1 MSRPLL
7 FGIALLSAIVALE
20 PALAADTEIP
30 TKAPARP
37 KSEAPAR
44 PAQQTASTNWSGGQ
58 IGGSNGVSSV
68 NNNFVEPGAYVC
80 PTDFPFGV
88 SCFESP
94 FSFKDH
100 PLSYTVGP
108 FLGYRWQLGMTVV
121 GVEADWS
128 WKRGESSSSLALPF
142 VCFDGPCQN
151 YRSDTIFGSVKQG
164 WDSSFRIRY
173 GVLVTPSTLVYGTAG
188 VAVGQ
193 ISGSFSYLGTVFFP
207 GLITVFGRP
216 PAEFAGSTAS
226 AAANWS
232 DDRVGGTAG
241 VGVETAVW
249 AGWKARIEYRY
260 TDFGSYTK
268 SFPLNTVCALGSG
281 CSAPSNAVTIN
292 LRESFHT
299 IRVGMG
305 YDF

>member
-1 MSRPLL
+1 
-7 FGIALLSAIVALE
+7 
-20 PALAADTEIP
+20 
-30 TKAPARP
+30 
-37 KSEAPAR
+37 
-44 PAQQTASTNWSGGQ
+44 
-58 IGGSNGVSSV
+58 
-68 NNNFVEPGAYVC
+68 
-80 PTDFPFGV
+80 
-88 SCFESP
+88 
-94 FSFKDH
+94 
-100 PLSYTVGP
+100 
-108 FLGYRWQLGMTVV
+108 MTVV

-164 WDSSFRIRY
+164 WDSSFRLRY

-268 SFPLNTVCALGSG
+268 SFPLNTVCVLGSG

>member
-1 MSRPLL
+1 MNRPLI
-7 FGIALLSAIVALE
+7 FGIAFLSAIVALE
-20 PALAADTEIP
+20 PVLAAEVEMP

-37 KSEAPAR
+37 KTEAPAR
-44 PAQQTASTNWSGGQ
+44 PSQTASTNWTGGQ

-80 PTDFPFGV
+80 PANFPFEV

-128 WKRGESSSSLALPF
+128 WKRGESSSMLAVPF
-142 VCFDGPCQN
+142 VCFDGSCQN
-151 YRSDTIFGSVKQG
+151 FRSDSMFGSVKQG
-164 WDSSFRIRY
+164 WDSSLRLRY

-188 VAVGQ
+188 LAVGQ
-193 ISGSFSYLGTVFFP
+193 ISGSFSYHGTVFFP
-207 GLITVFGRP
+207 VINES
-216 PAEFAGSTAS
+216 EFPTAVAGSTAS

-241 VGVETAVW
+241 VGVETEVW

-260 TDFGSYTK
+260 TDYGNYTK
-268 SFPLNTVCALGSG
+268 SFPLNTVCAPATG
-281 CSAPSNAVTIN
+281 CSAPSSGVTIN

-299 IRVGMG
+299 IRVGLG

>member
-1 MSRPLL
+1 MNRPLI
-7 FGIALLSAIVALE
+7 FGISFLSVIVALQ
-20 PALAADTEIP
+20 PALAAEIEIP
-30 TKAPARP
+30 TKAPARTAP
-37 KSEAPAR
+37 KTEAPAR

-80 PTDFPFGV
+80 PAEFPFGV

-94 FSFKDH
+94 FSISGH

-128 WKRGESSSSLALPF
+128 WKRGQSSYEQSIPF

-151 YRSDTIFGSVKQG
+151 YRSDMLFGSVKQS
-164 WDSSFRIRY
+164 WDSSLRLRY

-188 VAVGQ
+188 LAVGP
-193 ISGSFSYLGTVFFP
+193 ISGSFSYRGTVFP
-207 GLITVFGRP
+207 PITDFEG
-216 PAEFAGSTAS
+216 PALSVAGSTAS
-226 AAANWS
+226 AAASWS

-241 VGVETAVW
+241 VGVETALW
-249 AGWKARIEYRY
+249 GGWKARVEYRY
-260 TDFGSYTK
+260 TDYGSYTK
-268 SFPLNTVCALGSG
+268 SIPVS
-281 CSAPSNAVTIN
+281 
-292 LRESFHT
+292 
-299 IRVGMG
+299 
-305 YDF
+305 